1 MTVRLTRQQLY
12 RWLWTTPAERIA
24 EVIGIAGS
32 TLAKTCRRYDVP
44 TPARGYWR
52 KLQTGQSV
60 PATPLPNPEDIRL
73 TSLEVSEEIAA
84 TLSGKADSPGTEQ
97 RATDGPVA
105 VATRL
110 VATRST
116 SDEEMETA
124 RNQVLAESPVS
135 ADISNSVAARPGV
148 QQSSI
153 YLQPD
158 AAGLRQIAAEHQVHV
173 GASDALDRLQARLQD
188 LEPGTAAAL
197 SIWLLLAR
205 RELARLDPLEQVVAS
220 CHRVASGDEKPQW
233 WTAARLLN

>member
-1 MTVRLTRQQLY
+1 MSVRLTRQQLY

-24 EVIGIAGS
+24 EVIGISGS

-60 PATPLPNPEDIRL
+60 PATPLLNPEDIRL

-84 TLSGKADSPGTEQ
+84 TLSGRADSPSTGE
-97 RATDGPVA
+97 RVTDGPVA
-105 VATRL
+105 VAIRP
-110 VATRST
+110 T
-116 SDEEMETA
+116 SGEELETV
-124 RNQVLAESPVS
+124 RVQVPVESPVS
-135 ADISNSVAARPGV
+135 ADIPSFGAARPGV

-153 YLQPD
+153 SLQPD
-158 AAGLRQIAAEHQVHV
+158 AAGLRQIAEEHQVHV
-173 GASDALDRLQARLQD
+173 GASEALDRLQARLQG

-220 CHRVASGDEKPQW
+220 CHRVASGGEKPEW
-233 WTAARLLN
+233 WTTARILN

>member
-84 TLSGKADSPGTEQ
+84 TLSGSADSP
-97 RATDGPVA
+97 
-105 VATRL
+105 
-110 VATRST
+110 
-116 SDEEMETA
+116 
-124 RNQVLAESPVS
+124 S
-135 ADISNSVAARPGV
+135 ADKRVPDRPLAIATHPISIEQLESARSEVPADPSVSVDISSSVAGRPGA
-148 QQSSI
+148 QQSDFS
-153 YLQPD
+153 LQPD
-158 AAGLRQIAAEHQVHV
+158 ANGLRQVAAEHQLFV
-173 GASDALDRLQARLQD
+173 GASEALDRLQARLQG

-205 RELARLDPLEQVVAS
+205 RELARLDPLEEVVAS
-220 CHRVASGDEKPQW
+220 CHRVASGGEKPEW
-233 WTAARLLN
+233 WTAARVLN

>member
-1 MTVRLTRQQLY
+1 MSVRLTRQQLY

-24 EVIGIAGS
+24 EVIGISGS
-32 TLAKTCRRYDVP
+32 TLAKTCRRNDVP

-84 TLSGKADSPGTEQ
+84 TLSGRSDSPGTDE
-97 RATDGPVA
+97 RVTDGPVA
-105 VATRL
+105 VAIHP
-110 VATRST
+110 T
-116 SDEEMETA
+116 SGEAIEPA
-124 RNQVLAESPVS
+124 RGQVPAEAPVGQ
-135 ADISNSVAARPGV
+135 DISSSVAARPVV
-148 QQSSI
+148 QQSSTS
-153 YLQPD
+153 LQPD
-158 AAGLRQIAAEHQVHV
+158 AAGLRQIAAEHQMHV
-173 GASDALDRLQARLQD
+173 GASDALDRLQARMQD

-220 CHRVASGDEKPQW
+220 CDRLASGDEKPQW
-233 WTAARLLN
+233 WTEARVLN